1 MSKKPYAI
9 WEVNETEYKLKLKT
23 ATITQLEEKLG
34 RSLVAVFGT
43 DGMPPLSIMLTI
55 VHGAMKDWNSNIKR
69 KDVDDLFD
77 QYLDEGGSQLEFY
90 ATTFM
95 DVYKVSGF
103 FTTNQIQEM
112 EMNQE
117 KIQEAL

>member
-9 WEVNETEYKLKLKT
+9 WEVNGTEYRLKLKT

-43 DGMPPLSIMLTI
+43 DGMPPLSVMLTI

>member
-1 MSKKPYAI
+1 MSKKPFAI
-9 WEVNETEYKLKLKT
+9 WEVNGIEYKLKLKT
-23 ATITQLEEKLG
+23 ATIAQLEEKLG
-34 RSLVAVFGT
+34 RSLADVICT

-55 VHGAMKDWNSNIKR
+55 VHGAMKDWNANLKR

-77 QYLDEGGSQLEFY
+77 QYVEEGGSQLEFF

-95 DVYKVSGF
+95 EIYKVSGF
-103 FTTNQIQEM
+103 FTTKQIQEM

>member
-9 WEVNETEYKLKLKT
+9 WEVNGTEYKLKLKT

-55 VHGAMKDWNSNIKR
+55 VHGAMKDWNSNINR

>member
-1 MSKKPYAI
+1 MSKKPFAI
-9 WEVNETEYKLKLKT
+9 WEVNGIEYKLKLKT
-23 ATITQLEEKLG
+23 ATISQLEEKLG

-69 KDVDDLFD
+69 SNVDDLFD
-77 QYLDEGGSQLEFY
+77 QYLEEGGSQLEFF
-90 ATTFM
+90 ATIFM
-95 DVYKVSGF
+95 DIYKVSGF
-103 FTTNQIQEM
+103 FTTKQIQEM
-112 EMNQE
+112 EKNQE

>member
-23 ATITQLEEKLG
+23 ATIAQLEEKLG

-55 VHGAMKDWNSNIKR
+55 VHGAMKDWNSNLKR

-95 DVYKVSGF
+95 DIYKVSGF
-103 FTTNQIQEM
+103 FTTKQIQEM

-117 KIQEAL
+117 EIQEAL

>member
-95 DVYKVSGF
+95 DIYKVSGF
-103 FTTNQIQEM
+103 FTMNQIQEM